1 LNNLDRLREQQD
13 FLTYLVNPESLST
26 RRKSMTSVS
35 QDVRYSLRMLLK
47 HKGFTVV
54 AALTLALGIGVNTAM
69 FSVLNTFL
77 FRSLPYPQSE
87 QIVRVFR
94 TSPHSQSWPHSA
106 ANFFDQHEK
115 NTVFDKLAAYNFA
128 SRNLTEEGH
137 TAERLLG
144 LAGTADFFP
153 LLGVAPARGR
163 VFNPEEFEPG
173 ADNVIVLTDRFWT
186 RRFGSDPNIVGRTI
200 QLDGKTVQIV
210 GVMPPGFEHPIL
222 WGPIDMYQPLTFTQE
237 RKTNRGNNFLSS
249 FGRLKPGV
257 SIQQA
262 EQSMVALAANI
273 GQQNSSNVGESV
285 RLEPLQR
292 SMSDSIGRTVMWF
305 TFGLA
310 GFVLL
315 IACANLANLQLVR
328 TAARSRELAV
338 RAALGAGR
346 LRLLRHSLTESIL
359 VALIGGIISL
369 VIALVAVRFI
379 SNRLFTDLPGASV
392 QLDYKVF
399 GFALLCSLVTGVLF
413 GTVPAWLA
421 SRADV
426 NQALREN
433 SRGSTAGRSQHRLR
447 HMLIIGEVAFAMVL
461 LAAAGLFLR
470 GLHRF
475 INSDP
480 GWQVDGLVTAQ
491 MSLRGEK
498 YTTDKQ
504 RVAFLIELE
513 NRLSTLPGV
522 QHAAIGGS
530 HPVFGFNSSSSFV
543 VEGRPEPPLDK
554 VPEMFYEPASINYF
568 ETLGARLLQGRT
580 FNEADVADHPSV
592 IVINETTA
600 RNFWPNESP
609 IGKRVSNPGREKKE
623 FYEII
628 GVVNDLGF
636 PGSLGEPYTRYEAFV
651 PVAQAAPAY
660 LTLVL
665 RTSANSE
672 ALGNSLRN
680 TIAGLDPNLPVYRI
694 RTARAAVDQGLGSIS
709 LLGSLLGAFATVGLI
724 LAAVGIYGVVS
735 YTVVQRTGELGIRMA
750 LGAQARDVLWLVLG
764 KGAVL
769 VLIGALL
776 GVAGAYGVSKLLI
789 AVIPS
794 LPTRDPLTLLFA
806 GLALFVV
813 GLLACYIPARRAT
826 RVDPLVALRS
836 D

>member
-1 LNNLDRLREQQD
+1 
-13 FLTYLVNPESLST
+13 
-26 RRKSMTSVS
+26 MTSVS

-54 AALTLALGIGVNTAM
+54 AVLTLALGIGVNTAM

-77 FRSLPYPQSE
+77 FRSLPYAQSD
-87 QIVRVFR
+87 QIVRVWR
-94 TSPHSQSWPHSA
+94 TSPHSQTWPHSA
-106 ANFFDQHEK
+106 GNFFDQHAK
-115 NTVFDKLAAYNFA
+115 NTVFEKMAAYNFTG
-128 SRNLTEEGH
+128 RNLTEQGQ
-137 TAERLLG
+137 TAERLFG
-144 LAGTADFFP
+144 LAATADFFP
-153 LLGVAPARGR
+153 LMGVAPALGR
-163 VFNPEEFEPG
+163 VFKPEEFEPG
-173 ADNVIVLTDRFWT
+173 ADNVIVLSDHFWT

-200 QLDGKTVQIV
+200 QLDGKTVEIV
-210 GVMPPGFEHPIL
+210 GVMPLGFEHPIL
-222 WGPIDMYQPLTFTQE
+222 WGPLDLWQPLTFTKE
-237 RKTNRGNNFLSS
+237 RKTNRGNNYLSAI
-249 FGRLKPGV
+249 GRLKPGV

-273 GQQNSSNVGESV
+273 GKENSSNVGESV

-305 TFGLA
+305 TFGLS

-346 LRLLRHSLTESIL
+346 LRLLRHSLTESIV

-369 VIALVAVRFI
+369 AIALWAVRFI
-379 SNRLFTDLPGASV
+379 SNRMFTDLPGASV

-399 GFALLCSLVTGVLF
+399 AFALLCSLVTGVLF
-413 GTVPAWLA
+413 GTIPAWFA

-447 HMLIIGEVAFAMVL
+447 HTLIIGEVAFAMVL

-480 GWQVDGLVTAQ
+480 GWRVDGLLTAQ

-498 YTTDKQ
+498 YAEDKP
-504 RVAFLIELE
+504 RVAFLTELE

-522 QHAAIGGS
+522 QHVAISGS

-543 VEGRPEPPLDK
+543 VEGRPEPPPDK
-554 VPEMFYEPASINYF
+554 LPEMFFEPASIRYF
-568 ETLGARLLQGRT
+568 ETLGVRLQQGRF
-580 FNEADVADHPSV
+580 FNEADVADHPRVV
-592 IVINETTA
+592 IINETA
-600 RNFWPNESP
+600 AKNFWPNESP
-609 IGKRVSNPGREKKE
+609 IGKRISNPGPNKE
-623 FYEII
+623 YSEIV
-628 GVVNDLGF
+628 GVVNDLAF
-636 PGSLGEPYTRYEAFV
+636 PGSLREPYTRYEAFV
-651 PVAQAAPAY
+651 PVAQAAPAF
-660 LTLVL
+660 LTIVL
-665 RTSANSE
+665 RTSAS
-672 ALGNSLRN
+672 ADTLGNSLRN
-680 TIAGLDPNLPVYRI
+680 AVAGVDPNLPVYRI
-694 RTARAAVDQGLGSIS
+694 RTARAAVDSGLGSIS
-709 LLGSLLGAFATVGLI
+709 LLGSLLGAFATVGLV
-724 LAAVGIYGVVS
+724 LAAIGIYGVVS

-750 LGAQARDVLWLVLG
+750 LGAQSRDVLWLVLG

-769 VLIGALL
+769 VVIGALL
-776 GVAGAYGVSKLLI
+776 GVAGAYAVSQLLI
-789 AVIPS
+789 AYIPS
-794 LPTRDPLTLLFA
+794 LPTRDPLILAVTGGTLV
-806 GLALFVV
+806 VV

-836 D
+836 E

>member
-1 LNNLDRLREQQD
+1 
-13 FLTYLVNPESLST
+13 
-26 RRKSMTSVS
+26 MISVS

-87 QIVRVFR
+87 QLVRVWR
-94 TSPHSQSWPHSA
+94 TSPHSQSWPFSA
-106 ANFFDQHEK
+106 ANFFDQHDQ
-115 NTVFDKLAAYNFA
+115 NTVFEKLAAYNFA
-128 SRNLTEEGH
+128 SRNLTEDGH

-144 LAGTADFFP
+144 LAATADFFP
-153 LLGVAPARGR
+153 LMGVAPARGR

-173 ADNVIVLTDRFWT
+173 ADNVVVLTDRFWT
-186 RRFGSDPNIVGRTI
+186 RRFGSDPNIVGSTV
-200 QLDGKTVQIV
+200 QLDGKTVQVV

-222 WGPIDMYQPLTFTQE
+222 WGPIDIYQPLTFTKE
-237 RKTNRGNNFLSS
+237 RKANRGTNFLSS

-262 EQSMVALAANI
+262 EQSMVTLAANI
-273 GQQNSSNVGESV
+273 HKQNSSNEGESL

-292 SMSDSIGRTVMWF
+292 SMSDDIGRTVMWF

-346 LRLLRHSLTESIL
+346 LRLLRQSLTESIV
-359 VALIGGIISL
+359 VALIGGTISL
-369 VIALVAVRFI
+369 VIALVAVQFI

-392 QLDYKVF
+392 QVDYKVF
-399 GFALLCSLVTGVLF
+399 GFALLCSVLTGVLF

-447 HMLIIGEVAFAMVL
+447 HMLIVGEVAFAMVL

-480 GWQVDGLVTAQ
+480 GWRVDGLVTAQ

-498 YTTDKQ
+498 YADDKQ
-504 RVAFLIELE
+504 RVAFLTELE

-543 VEGRPEPPLDK
+543 VEGRPEPPPDK
-554 VPEMFYEPASINYF
+554 LPEMFYEPASIHYF
-568 ETLGARLLQGRT
+568 ETLGARLQQGRT
-580 FNEADVADHPSV
+580 FNATDVADHPQV
-592 IVINETTA
+592 IIINETTA
-600 RNFWPNESP
+600 RTFWPNESP
-609 IGKRVSNPGREKKE
+609 IGKRVSNSGPKKE
-623 FYEII
+623 FFEIV
-628 GVVNDLGF
+628 GVVNDLAF
-636 PGSLGEPYTRYEAFV
+636 PGTLGETYTRYEAFV
-651 PVAQAAPAY
+651 PVAQSAPAY
-660 LTLVL
+660 LTILL
-665 RTSANSE
+665 RTSAGPE
-672 ALGNSLRN
+672 TIANSLRN
-680 TIAGLDPNLPVYRI
+680 AIASLDPNLPVYRI

-709 LLGSLLGAFATVGLI
+709 LLGSLLGAFATVGVL
-724 LAAVGIYGVVS
+724 LAAIGIYGVVS

-750 LGAQARDVLWLVLG
+750 PGAQTRDVMWLVLG
-764 KGAVL
+764 KGALL
-769 VLIGALL
+769 VVIGALL
-776 GVAGAYGVSKLLI
+776 GVAGAYGVSRLLI
-789 AVIPS
+789 SVIPS
-794 LPTRDPLTLLFA
+794 LPTRDPLI
-806 GLALFVV
+806 LALTSLALVLV
-813 GLLACYIPARRAT
+813 GVLACYIPARRAT
-826 RVDPLVALRS
+826 RVDPLIALRS
-836 D
+836 E

>member
-1 LNNLDRLREQQD
+1 
-13 FLTYLVNPESLST
+13 
-26 RRKSMTSVS
+26 MTSVS

-54 AALTLALGIGVNTAM
+54 AVLTLALGIGVNTAM
-69 FSVLNTFL
+69 FTVLNTFL
-77 FRSLPYPQSE
+77 FRSLPYPQSD
-87 QIVRVFR
+87 QLVRVWR

-106 ANFFDQHEK
+106 ANFFDQHDK
-115 NTVFDKLAAYNFA
+115 NTVFDKMAAYNFS
-128 SRNLTEEGH
+128 SRNLTEQGQ
-137 TAERLLG
+137 TAERLVS
-144 LAGTADFFP
+144 LAATADFFP
-153 LLGVAPARGR
+153 MMGVSPSLGR
-163 VFNPEEFEPG
+163 VFKPEEFEPG

-200 QLDGKTVQIV
+200 QLDGKTVEIL
-210 GVMPPGFEHPIL
+210 GVMPAGFEHPIL
-222 WGPIDMYQPLTFTQE
+222 WGPIDIWQPLTFTQE
-237 RKTNRGNNFLSS
+237 RKANRGNNFLSS
-249 FGRLKPGV
+249 IGRLKPGV

-262 EQSMVALAANI
+262 EQSIVALTGNI
-273 GQQNSSNVGESV
+273 GKETSSNEAESV

-346 LRLLRHSLTESIL
+346 LRLLRHSLTESIV

-369 VIALVAVRFI
+369 GIALWAVRFI
-379 SNRLFTDLPGASV
+379 SNRLFTNLPGASV

-413 GTVPAWLA
+413 GAVPAWFA

-447 HMLIIGEVAFAMVL
+447 HTLIVGEVAFAMVL

-475 INSDP
+475 INTDP
-480 GWQVDGLVTAQ
+480 GWQVDGLLTAN

-498 YTTDKQ
+498 YTEDKQ
-504 RVAFLIELE
+504 RVAFLTELE
-513 NRLSTLPGV
+513 NRLSTIPGV
-522 QHAAIGGS
+522 QSAAIGGS
-530 HPVFGFNSSSSFV
+530 HPVFGFSSSSSFL
-543 VEGRPEPPLDK
+543 VEGQPEPPPDK
-554 VPEMFYEPASINYF
+554 YPEMFFEAASIHYF
-568 ETLGARLLQGRT
+568 ETLGARLQQGRT
-580 FNEADVADHPSV
+580 FNQADVADHPQVV
-592 IVINETTA
+592 IINETAA

-609 IGKRVSNPGREKKE
+609 IGKRISGTGPNKIY
-623 FYEII
+623 FEIVGI
-628 GVVNDLGF
+628 VNDLAF

-651 PVAQAAPAY
+651 PVAQSAPAY
-660 LTLVL
+660 FTIVL
-665 RTSANSE
+665 RTSVNAE
-672 ALGNSLRN
+672 TIGNSLRSA
-680 TIAGLDPNLPVYRI
+680 IAGIDPNLPVYRI
-694 RTARAAVDQGLGSIS
+694 RTARSAVDSGLGSIS

-724 LAAVGIYGVVS
+724 LAAIGIYGVVS

-750 LGAQARDVLWLVLG
+750 LGAQSRDVLWLVLG

-769 VLIGALL
+769 VVIGASL
-776 GVAGAYGVSKLLI
+776 GVAGAYGVSRLLI
-789 AVIPS
+789 SFIPS
-794 LPTRDPLTLLFA
+794 LPTRDPMI
-806 GLALFVV
+806 LAVTGVALVLV
-813 GLLACYIPARRAT
+813 GLFACYIPARRAT

-836 D
+836 E